1 MGSPNLLLSSYSG
14 IALETLKL
22 FLVFAILGLSGTIAG
37 LLIIFVATFKLTV
50 LFIPALFAIILAFAE
65 YVYVMWE
72 SFKEK
77 KMKRLVV
84 MATALSL
91 IFIVPYTVHAAIT
104 PHWSFTVGTDKAVY
118 NLGENAT
125 ITATLTNNGYITH
138 SFTSHFKDPIIIAI
152 TSYSGTDYRW
162 YSRWERVNYP
172 GMEISMKPGRSNQRT
187 IVWNANLTGT
197 FTVYARIWDNNYNVL
212 FEALANITV
221 EG

>member
-1 MGSPNLLLSSYSG
+1 M
-14 IALETLKL
+14 ETLKL

-37 LLIIFVATFKLTV
+37 LLIVFVATFKLTV
-50 LFIPALFAIILAFAE
+50 LFIPALFAIIFGFVE
-65 YVYVMWE
+65 YVYGMWE

-91 IFIVPYTVHAAIT
+91 IFIVPCMVHAAIT

-138 SFTSHFKDPIIIAI
+138 SFTSRFKDPIMIAI
-152 TSYSGTDYRW
+152 KSYSGTDYCW
-162 YSRWERVNYP
+162 SSRWEWAGDQ
-172 GMEISMKPGRSNQRT
+172 GMKFSMKPGRSIQRNV
-187 IVWNANLTGT
+187 VWNANVSGN
-197 FTVYARIWDNNYNVL
+197 FTVYARIWDNNSNIL
-212 FEALANITV
+212 FIALASITV

>member
-1 MGSPNLLLSSYSG
+1 M
-14 IALETLKL
+14 ETLKL

-37 LLIIFVATFKLTV
+37 LLIVFVATFKLTV
-50 LFIPALFAIILAFAE
+50 LFIPALFAIILGFAE

-91 IFIVPYTVHAAIT
+91 IFIVPYMVHAAIT
-104 PHWSFTVGTDKAVY
+104 PHWSFTVATDKAVY

-138 SFTSHFKDPIIIAI
+138 SFTSHFKDPIIVAI
-152 TSYSGTDYRW
+152 TSYGGTDYRW
-162 YSRWERVNYP
+162 YSRWKCANYP
-172 GMEISMKPGRSNQRT
+172 GMKISMKPGRSIQRAV
-187 IVWNANLTGT
+187 VWNASLPGN
-197 FTVYARIWDNNYNVL
+197 FTVYARIWDNNSNIL
-212 FEALANITV
+212 FKALASITV
-221 EG
+221 DG

>member
-1 MGSPNLLLSSYSG
+1 M
-14 IALETLKL
+14 ETLKL

-65 YVYVMWE
+65 YVYVMYE

-91 IFIVPYTVHAAIT
+91 IFIVPYVVHAAIT
-104 PHWSFTVGTDKAVY
+104 PHWSFTVDTDKAVY
-118 NLGENAT
+118 GLGENAT
-125 ITATLTNNGYITH
+125 ITATLTNNGYVTH
-138 SFTSHFKDPIIIAI
+138 SFTSGFKDPMKTGIMISIK
-152 TSYSGTDYRW
+152 SYSDRVGGYCW
-162 YSRWERVNYP
+162 SSRGERAHYP
-172 GMEISMKPGRSNQRT
+172 YMKISIKPGRSIQRT
-187 IVWNANLTGT
+187 IVWNANLPGN
-197 FTVYARIWDNNYNVL
+197 FTVYARIWDNSLARAL
-212 FEALANITV
+212 FIALASITV